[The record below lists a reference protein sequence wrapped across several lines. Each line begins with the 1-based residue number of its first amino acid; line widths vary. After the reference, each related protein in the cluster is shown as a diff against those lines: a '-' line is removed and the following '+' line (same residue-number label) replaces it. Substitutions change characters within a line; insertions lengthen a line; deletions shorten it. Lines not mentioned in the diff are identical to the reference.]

1 MKAISPS
8 LSISLSLSLARS
20 LSLSLFLSISLAPSL
35 SLALSR
41 LSIYLSLSLS
51 LSISL
56 SLSLYLS
63 LSLFCYMYIYIYI
76 YQYVR
81 IYWDHFSHGPK
92 TWNAENIFFKK
103 NVFSVLMSDCT
114 DSFWQRRW
122 FDQSPESVH
131 WPCFRVENNIKTS
144 CEFLRRGRT
153 KNDNVTM
160 IMPIST

>member
-1 MKAISPS
+1 MWGRVSGGDRLRQPCRPHASLTFDFVADGGTVAAIPS
-8 LSISLSLSLARS
+8 RPLCECASIATNTTSVGTTFPMDRKHGMPK
-20 LSLSLFLSISLAPSL
+20 I
-35 SLALSR
+35 
-41 LSIYLSLSLS
+41 
-51 LSISL
+51 
-56 SLSLYLS
+56 
-63 LSLFCYMYIYIYI
+63 FC
-76 YQYVR
+76 
-81 IYWDHFSHGPK
+81 S
-92 TWNAENIFFKK
+92 TT